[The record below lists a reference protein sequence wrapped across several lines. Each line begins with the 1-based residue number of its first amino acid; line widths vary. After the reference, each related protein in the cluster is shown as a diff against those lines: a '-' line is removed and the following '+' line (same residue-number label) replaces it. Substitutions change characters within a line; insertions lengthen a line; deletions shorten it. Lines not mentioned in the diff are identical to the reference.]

1 MAFSTPTCIALLAL
15 APAGNLAL
23 PATAEEMKFM
33 AELTG
38 AAQVPPVE
46 TEATGMADVTV
57 DTEAMTISWI
67 VTYEGMSTDPGSSP
81 LMWPVA
87 AQINGPATPEEN
99 GPFVI
104 DLRADLEGAGGGAD
118 EPLHLDIMEGSSEL
132 TEEQLAD
139 LRAGLLYINIYT
151 PQNNDG
157 EIRGQVVEGQAA
169 IARPKE
175 Q

>member
-1 MAFSTPTCIALLAL
+1 MTFPTRTCIALLAL
-15 APAGNLAL
+15 APAGTLAL

-87 AQINGPATPEEN
+87 AHFHGPATPEET
-99 GPFVI
+99 GPMVI
-104 DLRADLEGAGGGAD
+104 NLTADLEGAAGGAD

-139 LRAGLLYINIYT
+139 LRAGLLYINIHT

-157 EIRGQVVEGQAA
+157 EIRGQVVEGEAA
-169 IARPKE
+169 IAKPKE